1 MFLLKWSYLGNLA
14 ILHFPS
20 PNGSYNQ
27 GFIGTF
33 RQFELNQDLQ
43 H

>member
-1 MFLLKWSYLGNLA
+1 MFLYKWSYWGNFA
-14 ILHFPS
+14 ILQFSS

-33 RQFELNQDLQ
+33 RQFEMNQDLQ